1 MKNAAMVLTTP
12 DSPEGLNRDDKT
24 DLYWLTRKAKN
35 SLDHLA
41 RYRKENDI
49 PDYEDIKIK
58 D

>member
-1 MKNAAMVLTTP
+1 MVLTTP